1 MPTGHTTLV
10 TLRLELGANTIR
22 GRLADEHGNE
32 RPFWG
37 WLELSGALDE
47 LRGANAR
54 LDDPTNDAD
63 GTIGKPIT
71 GGPTV
76 NPPGA

>member
-1 MPTGHTTLV
+1 MPSGDTTLV

-47 LRGANAR
+47 LRGVR
-54 LDDPTNDAD
+54 LDDPATTLPARDANQPQE
-63 GTIGKPIT
+63 GQ
-71 GGPTV
+71 
-76 NPPGA
+76 